1 MRRVVHIGNHK
12 NLTINKHITEYIK
25 PQIIYI
31 PLESKTGVKYVH
43 NVKEGDYVYKGEVV
57 AKNKDINFPIHSS
70 VSGYVISGNKKIINN
85 GRKIKCIVVENDF
98 KEKYENRAGTKKDI
112 TKYTKEEFIDLLR
125 SSGITGLGGSDFP
138 TYIKYLS
145 CDNFNC
151 FIINGVECE
160 SFVTSDYAL
169 MRESAEAILEGIDA
183 ILEIMGIKKG
193 IIALKEN
200 NTVVINEFKKYIGTY
215 PNISLG
221 LMEDAYP
228 NGWERSIVRELLGVT
243 YSKYPSEKGILVSNV
258 STVYAIYDMLKN
270 NRPLTERVITIT
282 GSGIKKPQNVRV
294 KIGALMSEI
303 INHIDGYK
311 DLKNPL
317 FIAGGPMMG
326 KSLATDDLLVTK
338 DLGCVLVMENNLTT
352 PKTCINCGKCTE
364 VCPVSLMPVLIMK
377 NLDNKERLKYLKPT
391 ECIECGLC
399 SYICPSKIE
408 VREYV
413 RSAKEKEG
421 NNGV

>member
-1 MRRVVHIGNHK
+1 MNKVVHIGNHK
-12 NLTINKHITEYIK
+12 NLTINKNITEYIK

-31 PLESKTGVKYVH
+31 PLESKNGVKYAH
-43 NVKEGDYVYKGEVV
+43 NVKEQDYIYKGEVV
-57 AKNKDINFPIHSS
+57 AKNKSINFPIHSS

-98 KEKYENRAGTKKDI
+98 KEKYQDRAGTKKDI
-112 TKYTKEEFIDLLR
+112 TKYTKEKFINLLR
-125 SSGITGLGGSDFP
+125 ESGITGLGGSDYP
-138 TYIKYLS
+138 TYLKYTS
-145 CDNFNC
+145 SDKFNY

-160 SFVTSDYAL
+160 PFVTADYAL
-169 MRESAEAILEGIDA
+169 MKKYAENLLEAIDA
-183 ILEIMGIKKG
+183 ILEIMDIKKG
-193 IIALKEN
+193 IIALKETN
-200 NTVVINEFKKYIGTY
+200 EVIINEFKKYIGTY
-215 PNISLG
+215 PSISLG
-221 LMEDAYP
+221 LVKDAYP
-228 NGWERSIVRELLGVT
+228 NGWERYIVYDLLNIK
-243 YSKYPSEKGILVSNV
+243 YSKYPSEKGVLVSNV

-282 GSGIKKPQNVRV
+282 GEGIKKPQNVRV

-326 KSLATDDLLVTK
+326 KSLPTDDLLVTK
-338 DLGCVLVMENNLTT
+338 DLNCVLVIENKL
-352 PKTCINCGKCTE
+352 PVSKSCINCGKCAM
-364 VCPVSLMPVLIMK
+364 VCPVNLMPVFIMK
-377 NLDNKERLKYLKPT
+377 YIDDETKMKYLKPE

-413 RSAKEKEG
+413 RKAKERG
-421 NNGV
+421 IDDGV